1 MINILAFI
9 SRKRR
14 LINGKMGGGKII
26 GIAKLSRRGL
36 MVLPKEVREALGLKD
51 GDQVVFVEDNKRIYI
66 VKGPIEV
73 KV

>member
-1 MINILAFI
+1 
-9 SRKRR
+9 
-14 LINGKMGGGKII
+14 MGGGKII

-36 MVLPKEVREALGLKD
+36 MVLPKEVREVLDLKD